1 MTEPVAGNA
10 GDTIFDADLVRRYD
24 RPGPR
29 YTSYPTAV
37 QFHTGFGVA
46 AYEAAA
52 RASNAGGGGAGP
64 RPLSLY
70 VHVPFCESP
79 CFYRGCNKVITRDHV
94 QAERYLERLYR
105 EIELQGALY
114 DRSRLIDQLHFGGGT
129 PTFLSLAQIGA
140 LLAQLGCHFSLRHD
154 RDREY
159 SIEIDPRTLPADRLG
174 ELVGLGFNRI
184 SLGVQDFDPVVQSA
198 VKRVQPCEDTLAL
211 IRRARELK
219 LESVSIDLIY
229 GLPKQNRAS
238 FARTLELVIG
248 AHPDRIAA
256 YSYAHLPHVFKAQRQ
271 IKSADLV
278 TPAEKLGL
286 LGLTVERLT
295 AAGYVY
301 VGMDHFALPGDELVH
316 AQRNGTLQRNFQGY
330 STRAECDLIGLGVSS
345 IAKVGDAYAQN
356 AKTLR
361 EYYAAIDAGRLAV
374 QRGVALSADD
384 RLRRDVI
391 QRLMCATRLEFA
403 AVEAAHAVRF
413 EEYFA
418 AELAALAPLVADGL
432 VERGA
437 GSLAITARG
446 RLLMRNV
453 AMVFDAHLPR
463 LAPAA
468 SQPRFSRAV

>member
-1 MTEPVAGNA
+1 MAEPLTPDAGA
-10 GDTIFDADLVRRYD
+10 TIFDADLVRRYD

-37 QFHTGFGVA
+37 QFHAGFGVA
-46 AYEAAA
+46 EYEAAA
-52 RASNAGGGGAGP
+52 RASNAGSGSAPP

-79 CFYRGCNKVITRDHV
+79 CFYCGCNKVITRDHA
-94 QAERYLERLYR
+94 QAGRYLERLYR
-105 EIELQGALY
+105 EIELQGTLY
-114 DRSRLIDQLHFGGGT
+114 ERSRPIAQLHFGGGT
-129 PTFLSLAQIGA
+129 PTFLSLDEIGA
-140 LLAQLGCHFSLRHD
+140 LLAQLGRHFSLRRD

-159 SIEIDPRTLPADRLG
+159 SIEIDPRTLAADRLG
-174 ELVGLGFNRI
+174 ELIGLGFNRI
-184 SLGVQDFDPVVQSA
+184 SLGVQDFDPAVQAAVNRVQSCA
-198 VKRVQPCEDTLAL
+198 DTLAL
-211 IRRARELK
+211 IRRAHELG

-229 GLPKQNRAS
+229 GLPRQNRAS

-248 AHPDRIAA
+248 ARPDRIAA
-256 YSYAHLPHVFKAQRQ
+256 YSYAHLPHVFKPQRQ

-278 TPAEKLGL
+278 SPAEKLGL

-301 VGMDHFALPGDELVH
+301 VGMDHFALPGDELVR
-316 AQRNGTLQRNFQGY
+316 AQRDGTLQRNFQGY
-330 STRAECDLIGLGVSS
+330 STRAECDLVGLGVSS

-403 AVEAAHAVRF
+403 ALEAAHGVRF
-413 EEYFA
+413 EDYFG
-418 AELAALAPLVADGL
+418 AELAALEPLIADGL

-437 GSLAITARG
+437 RSLAITARG

-463 LAPAA
+463 LAPGAGE
-468 SQPRFSRAV
+468 PRFSRAV